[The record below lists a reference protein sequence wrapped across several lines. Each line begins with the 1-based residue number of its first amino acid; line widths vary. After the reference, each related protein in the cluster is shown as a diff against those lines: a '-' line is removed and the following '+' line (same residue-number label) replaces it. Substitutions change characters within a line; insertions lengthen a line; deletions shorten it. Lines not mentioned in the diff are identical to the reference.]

1 MADETPSDEQRLYQA
16 FQQVADVLLPLEND
30 LRKRV
35 YVTLGT
41 FFGYEASHGGLAEAS
56 GSRPAG
62 ERSPPPIQIAPREPP
77 SPKDFLFQ
85 KQPNTDL
92 ERVACLAYYL
102 MQYRDTNHFKTIDI
116 SKLNTEAAQRKFANA
131 AASVDNARR
140 GGFLT
145 PVGGGMKQLT
155 AEGERFV
162 DALPDQAAAKAALSK
177 KKVRRQRR
185 RGPTG
190 KATASTQGQAE

>member
-35 YVTLGT
+35 YATVGT
-41 FFGYEASHGGLAEAS
+41 FFGYEASRGGPVEAS

-85 KQPNTDL
+85 KEPSTDVD
-92 ERVACLAYYL
+92 RVACLAYYL
-102 MQYRDTNHFKTIDI
+102 TRYRETKHFKTVDI
-116 SKLNTEAAQRKFANA
+116 SKLNTEAAQRKLANA
-131 AASVDNARR
+131 ASSVYKATQR
-140 GGFLT
+140 GLLA
-145 PVGGGMKQLT
+145 PAPKGMKQIT
-155 AEGERFV
+155 AVGERYV
-162 DALPDQAAAKAALSK
+162 DALPDQAAAKAALGK
-177 KKVRRQRR
+177 RKMRRQRR
-185 RGPTG
+185 QGATGRTPT
-190 KATASTQGQAE
+190 ATQEQAE